1 MALSSID
8 LEERLAKYKVNG
20 QEQGHLI
27 AAKKTAQFYL
37 AYNDGANVDVKN
49 FLNSLGQ
56 VDNGVIDAVVDQ
68 VNKDPKGFVQKLEKD
83 LKNDTSAA
91 NNLKTII
98 ENNPAEAAR
107 IINAYDGTN
116 FKPLMASVQNSP
128 APATPPPVAAPSP
141 TQSPPPSAG
150 SATTQPGSG
159 QATSTAPAPPSTP
172 RPHGTGGTT
181 TPGSAAPTTSPPA
194 AAAAGGGASSSAAA
208 SSQQMSGLF
217 EALKTATNS
226 EIRGLFTGK
235 DALGKNGHVM
245 QFATAFAREAVKTYG
260 ISQADADGFVKRIE
274 GDPTLQKNIADNLAN
289 NPDFIRD
296 MASLDGQTI
305 DPRIRGLAKQKLQN
319 LMQNPQKLADS
330 EYLKKAGAM
339 AQDAKRITQMDD
351 WEQRIGQ
358 GLDKMGLGSFK
369 GPLHQIVE
377 WLKNLLMGISG
388 GGDLKSMF
396 SGPDGAG
403 NMLGNFMKQL
413 GFGGSDADSDGPQRA
428 GYAVGPQYQRYDPR
442 SGQPYGPPQ
451 PVGGLQVFGHFGGGI
466 GHHGRGGGHVGVG
479 LHIAARI

>member
-1 MALSSID
+1 MGLSSADI
-8 LEERLAKYKVNG
+8 EERLAKYKVNG

-27 AAKKTAQFYL
+27 AAKKTGQFYL
-37 AYNDGANVDVKN
+37 AYNDSANVDVKN

-56 VDNGVIDAVVDQ
+56 VDNGVIDAVVAQ
-68 VNKDPKGFVQKLEKD
+68 VNIDPREFVQKLEKD
-83 LKNDTSAA
+83 LKADASAA

-107 IINAYDGTN
+107 IIQAYDGTN
-116 FKPLMASVQNSP
+116 FKALMASVKGSSS
-128 APATPPPVAAPSP
+128 APATPPPPAAAPPAAVSP
-141 TQSPPPSAG
+141 PAQGPAGSTAPPPSSGAG
-150 SATTQPGSG
+150 TVPAP
-159 QATSTAPAPPSTP
+159 ATSK
-172 RPHGTGGTT
+172 PHPTGGTT
-181 TPGSAAPTTSPPA
+181 TAGSGAHATSSPPA
-194 AAAAGGGASSSAAA
+194 TKAGGSGTSSSGSGAG

-289 NPDFIRD
+289 NPDFIRE
-296 MASLDGQTI
+296 MASLDGQNI
-305 DPRIRGLAKQKLQN
+305 DPRIRGLAKKKLQE
-319 LMQNPQKLADS
+319 LMHKPEKLADP
-330 EYLKKAGAM
+330 EYLKKASAM

-369 GPLHQIVE
+369 GPLHQIFE
-377 WLKNLLMGISG
+377 WLKSFVMKISE

-403 NMLGNFMKQL
+403 NMFGNLMKGLGL
-413 GFGGSDADSDGPQRA
+413 GGGAGSQGAPSYGGPQC
-428 GYAVGPQYQRYDPR
+428 QRYDHT
-442 SGQPYGPPQ
+442 SGQPYGSPQ
-451 PVGGLQVFGHFGGGI
+451 FFGGLQAFGHFGGG
-466 GHHGRGGGHVGVG
+466 HNRHGGFGVG
-479 LHIAARI
+479 LHLSGRI

>member
-8 LEERLAKYKVNG
+8 IEERLAKYKVNG
-20 QEQGHLI
+20 QEQGHI
-27 AAKKTAQFYL
+27 TAAKKTAQFYL

-49 FLNSLGQ
+49 FLKSLGQ
-56 VDNGVIDAVVDQ
+56 VDNGVIDAVVAQ
-68 VNKDPKGFVQKLEKD
+68 VNKDPQGFVQKLEKD
-83 LKNDTSAA
+83 LKNDPSAA

-128 APATPPPVAAPSP
+128 APATPPPVAAPQP
-141 TQSPPPSAG
+141 TQSPAPAG

-159 QATSTAPAPPSTP
+159 QATSTAPAPPSTQ

-194 AAAAGGGASSSAAA
+194 AAAAGGGASSSAAV

-226 EIRGLFTGK
+226 QIRGLFTGN

-289 NPDFIRD
+289 NPDFIRE
-296 MASLDGQTI
+296 MASLDGQNI
-305 DPRIRGLAKQKLQN
+305 DPRIRGLAKKKLQE
-319 LMQNPQKLADS
+319 LMHKPEKLADP
-330 EYLKKAGAM
+330 EYLKKASAM

-369 GPLHQIVE
+369 GPLHQIFE
-377 WLKNLLMGISG
+377 WLKSFVMKISE

-403 NMLGNFMKQL
+403 NMFGNLMKGLGL
-413 GFGGSDADSDGPQRA
+413 SGGAGSQGAPSYGGPQC
-428 GYAVGPQYQRYDPR
+428 QRY
-442 SGQPYGPPQ
+442 SGYTGQPYGSPQ
-451 PVGGLQVFGHFGGGI
+451 FFGGLQAFGHFGGG
-466 GHHGRGGGHVGVG
+466 HNRHGGFGVG
-479 LHIAARI
+479 LHLSGRI